1 MTLAENVE
9 LWLFCTD
16 VDCEVSSWTAWSS
29 CTASCGNSGR
39 ASRTRYVTRKTECSG
54 NGCPGL
60 SENRDCYRE
69 CCPVNC
75 VYSWSAWSWCK
86 GCGSNGE
93 QTSLRIISQN
103 ERCGGT
109 CNVPPSRKRTCD
121 TGK

>member
-1 MTLAENVE
+1 MRERRRRVVTSARCVGSCEGL
-9 LWLFCTD
+9 
-16 VDCEVSSWTAWSS
+16 VDSQRC
-29 CTASCGNSGR
+29 N
-39 ASRTRYVTRKTECSG
+39 YV
-54 NGCPGL
+54 
-60 SENRDCYRE
+60 

-103 ERCGGT
+103 ERCGGS

-121 TGK
+121 TGKQVAFYSLFKFSKFLSVIN